1 VRIHFFNSPFTS
13 IKSKNMER
21 RDFLEKLGVG
31 AAFVL
36 TSSCFGACKA
46 TDYAPTGTVDFTL
59 DLAAAE
65 NATLSAKGGFVIAN
79 KVVVAQDTA
88 GNFVAATQV
97 CSHEG
102 KVQVSYNK
110 AANNYVCSAHGATF
124 DLAGKGTNSNGSG
137 GLTIYKTQLTGTKL
151 RVFS

>member
-1 VRIHFFNSPFTS
+1 
-13 IKSKNMER
+13 MER
-21 RDFLEKLGVG
+21 RDFLEKIGIG

-36 TSSCFGACKA
+36 TTSCFGACKK
-46 TDYAPTGTVDFTL
+46 TDYAPTGTVDFTV
-59 DLAAAE
+59 DLALAE
-65 NATLSAKGGFVIAN
+65 NASLNANGGFIIRATE
-79 KVVVAQDTA
+79 KVVVARDTA
-88 GNFVAATQV
+88 GNYLAATQI

-124 DLAGKGTNSNGSG
+124 DLTGKGTNSNGSG
-137 GLTIYKTQLTGTKL
+137 GLTIYKTTLTGTKL

>member
-1 VRIHFFNSPFTS
+1 
-13 IKSKNMER
+13 MER
-21 RDFLEKLGVG
+21 RDFLEKIGIG

-36 TSSCFGACKA
+36 TSTCLGSCKKE
-46 TDYAPTGTVDFTL
+46 DYAPTGTVDFTL
-59 DLAAAE
+59 ELTEAANAALAA
-65 NATLSAKGGFVIAN
+65 NGGFIIKTDL
-79 KVVVAQDTA
+79 KVVVVKDTS
-88 GNFVAATQV
+88 GNYVAATQI

-110 AANNYVCSAHGATF
+110 PANNYVCSAHGATF

-151 RVFS
+151 RVYS